1 MIGVRTCRLP
11 TVEPLLADEA
21 LTQLKPRLSRLHAK
35 TGPSISPDKRSAF
48 GRCVKAQQITKGGAS
63 GGLSR
68 RRRTAQLSITSVLFR
83 IESGQGVFLRLLQLA
98 IFPNYFQV
106 DRFIVDDSINDPL
119 HVIRIRTWQVCDI
132 KH

>member
-1 MIGVRTCRLP
+1 M
-11 TVEPLLADEA
+11 
-21 LTQLKPRLSRLHAK
+21 
-35 TGPSISPDKRSAF
+35 
-48 GRCVKAQQITKGGAS
+48 KAQQITKGGAS

-98 IFPNYFQV
+98 IFPNYFQI

-132 KH
+132 KHLKLKDPRSAILPQSQPWLIASVAEVCH